1 MMNKEANYAPSG
13 TVGRPRSGREPV
25 TVRLDPSQ
33 LKWID
38 KRAIR
43 LKTGRSDVVRWA
55 IAQIIAEEQAAGI
68 KQ

>member
-38 KRAIR
+38 QRALR

-55 IAQIIAEEQAAGI
+55 IAQIIAEEEANVR
-68 KQ
+68 

>member
-38 KRAIR
+38 RRAIR

-55 IAQIIAEEQAAGI
+55 IAQIIAEEEAAGI

>member
-55 IAQIIAEEQAAGI
+55 IAQIIAEEEAAGI